1 MSRSLGKI
9 TLFRRA
15 RIRILIYSNN
25 ISKNPIPRYIKKLFY
40 PYKCYNSFIQ
50 TTNIYLNIKI
60 MYSIRTKV
68 FLKVYEGYSQKGK
81 QLPHSVC

>member
-1 MSRSLGKI
+1 LGCSGTGEMSRSLGKTTI
-9 TLFRRA
+9 FRRA
-15 RIRILIYSNN
+15 KIRILVPLYKQPTIINN
-25 ISKNPIPRYIKKLFY
+25 KQQLRYL
-40 PYKCYNSFIQ
+40 
-50 TTNIYLNIKI
+50 YLNIKI